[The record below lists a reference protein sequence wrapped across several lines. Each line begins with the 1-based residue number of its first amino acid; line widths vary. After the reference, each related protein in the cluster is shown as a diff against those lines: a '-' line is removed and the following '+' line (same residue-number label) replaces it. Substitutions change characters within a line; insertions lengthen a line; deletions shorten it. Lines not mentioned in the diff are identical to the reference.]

1 MPVSPGASTR
11 VAGAINPTPST
22 GIQAGSRSPVP
33 DVLLV
38 APHPVTDPRIDGP
51 TADDVRAAREGDAE
65 AFTRLYDAHVA
76 PLFAF
81 CLGLTGNR
89 QAATEL
95 VQDAFVRAWEAMPGF
110 RAESAFGTWLHR
122 IAVNLLY
129 TEART
134 FRRRALRVAIEADL
148 RSDGHLSPLDAV
160 PAASHDT
167 AVRLDIAESV
177 SRLPAGARAVFVLH
191 DLGGYTH
198 AEIAGQLGIAEG
210 TCKAHLFRARRLLRG
225 MLDR

>member
-1 MPVSPGASTR
+1 MT
-11 VAGAINPTPST
+11 
-22 GIQAGSRSPVP
+22 
-33 DVLLV
+33 D
-38 APHPVTDPRIDGP
+38 APIDGP
-51 TADDVRAAREGDAE
+51 AADDLRAAREGDAE
-65 AFTRLYDAHVA
+65 AFARLYDAHVH

-95 VQDAFVRAWEAMPGF
+95 VQDAFVRAWEALSGF
-110 RAESAFGTWLHR
+110 RGDSSFGTWLHR
-122 IAVNLLY
+122 IAVNLML
-129 TEART
+129 TDARS

-148 RSDGHLSPLDAV
+148 GGDGTSSPLENV
-160 PAASHDT
+160 QAAPSDS
-167 AVRLDIAESV
+167 ALRLDIAQAV

-191 DLGGYTH
+191 D
-198 AEIAGQLGIAEG
+198 IAGYPHADIARQLGIAEG